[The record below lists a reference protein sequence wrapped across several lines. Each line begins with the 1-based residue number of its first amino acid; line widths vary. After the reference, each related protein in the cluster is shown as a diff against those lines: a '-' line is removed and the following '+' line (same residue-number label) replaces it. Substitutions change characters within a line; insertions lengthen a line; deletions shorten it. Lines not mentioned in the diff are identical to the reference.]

1 MVLWFEVS
9 GLEKGDAFNTS
20 PPVSLSILRQAQD
33 GERSRT
39 VEWRGVHPEGI
50 HPEGEDRRCIR
61 IGSEVKTQRGV
72 ELGEKKSPPG
82 S

>member
-1 MVLWFEVS
+1 MRPIPH
-9 GLEKGDAFNTS
+9 
-20 PPVSLSILRQAQD
+20 PPS
-33 GERSRT
+33 
-39 VEWRGVHPEGI
+39 
-50 HPEGEDRRCIR
+50 PEGE